1 MGNGNETNSGFEKL
15 NDSNYGTW
23 KKLVKALLVR
33 KGLWDVVS
41 GDETLPS
48 GSPNTKPVRA
58 FRKRQA
64 EAGAEIILH
73 VEPSQLP
80 FIEDDDPHV
89 VWENLAAMHQAR
101 GMATRLTVRRQFWKL
116 EKGELSVQAFIS
128 EARRLANQ
136 LKDIGVTIDDEDI
149 ILVLTGGL
157 PPSYDNF
164 VVSLDSTPPA
174 DLSLEYVITRLLNE
188 EARQLGLIPVAE
200 TLEHRN
206 VAFAASVK
214 RNLAFI
220 TCFNCQ
226 KKGHF
231 ANDCPEKKKTETVA
245 ANIVTDPE
253 SDAEE
258 DYDGVW

>member
-1 MGNGNETNSGFEKL
+1 MGHDTNSGFEKL
-15 NDSNYGTW
+15 NDSNYGPW
-23 KKLVKALLVR
+23 KKLLKALLIR
-33 KGLWDVVS
+33 KGLWEVVS

-80 FIEDDDPHV
+80 FIEDDDPKV
-89 VWENLAAMHQAR
+89 VWDALAAMHQAR
-101 GMATRLTVRRQFWKL
+101 GMATRLTVRRTFWKL
-116 EKGELSVQAFIS
+116 EKGDLTIQAFIS

-136 LKDIGVTIDDEDI
+136 LKDIGVTVDEEDI

-174 DLSLEYVITRLLNE
+174 DLTLDYVITRLLNE
-188 EARQLGLIPVAE
+188 EARQLGTVPTAE
-200 TLEHRN
+200 TSERRN
-206 VAFAASVK
+206 VAFAAAQAK

-231 ANDCPEKKKTETVA
+231 ANDCPEKKTETAA
-245 ANIVTDPE
+245 ANTAIDLGSE
-253 SDAEE
+253 SD

>member
-1 MGNGNETNSGFEKL
+1 L
-15 NDSNYGTW
+15 
-23 KKLVKALLVR
+23 LKALLIR

-41 GDETLPS
+41 GDETLPN

-80 FIEDDDPHV
+80 FIEDEDPKV
-89 VWENLAAMHQAR
+89 VWDALAAMHQAR
-101 GMATRLTVRRQFWKL
+101 GMATRLTVRRTFWKL
-116 EKGELSVQAFIS
+116 EKGNLSIQAFIS

-136 LKDIGVTIDDEDI
+136 LKDIGVTVDDEDI

-157 PPSYDNF
+157 PASYNNF
-164 VVSLDSTPPA
+164 VVSLDSTPPS
-174 DLSLEYVITRLLNE
+174 DLTLAYVITRLLNE
-188 EARQLGLIPVAE
+188 EARQLGTIPSAE
-200 TLEHRN
+200 NSEHRN
-206 VAFAASVK
+206 IAFAVQAK

-226 KKGHF
+226 KKGHY
-231 ANDCPEKKKTETVA
+231 ANDCPEKKANKVA
-245 ANIVTDPE
+245 ANMAINLDHD
-253 SDAEE
+253 SD
-258 DYDGVW
+258 DLDGVW